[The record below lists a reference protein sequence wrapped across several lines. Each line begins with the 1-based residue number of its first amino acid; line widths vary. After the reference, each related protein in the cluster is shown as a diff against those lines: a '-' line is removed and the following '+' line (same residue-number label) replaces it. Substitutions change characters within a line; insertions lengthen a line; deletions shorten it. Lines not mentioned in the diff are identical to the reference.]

1 MTTTT
6 RVERDRAAEFQPA
19 RRRLF
24 GQAAGLGLIG
34 LGSGLLG
41 GCGGSGVGSNG
52 TGGPVLLSQ
61 SVGTVSGFGSVVVDG
76 VRKDDSAARIER
88 ERADGG
94 RDSAEMR
101 LGQRVVLE
109 YSTDAGGLEVL
120 GRIEVRPS
128 LVGRVSERTTDT
140 LGVLGQTVVINADP
154 TRGPITVLGE
164 RWRSAADIAIG
175 DAVELHAIVT
185 GAPGGARRL
194 LATRIDTPASLD
206 TLRLVAPVSEVLAG
220 LAGASRQQV
229 RIGALTV
236 WLPAGDQAQAGQM
249 LTLHASSAD
258 FDVATRVLRASRM
271 QVDAASTLAAAGS
284 RIERAGLIA
293 GWSGRSLTIDGVTME
308 VDATTALVPS
318 ALLPADGLHA
328 RVVARRSSDALRWQA
343 ISIEA
348 VATTGSAL
356 LVGTLSDWS
365 AATADSPASFRVRD
379 TRVTLTAVTVLELGG
394 CTAAAA
400 TAATATL
407 VNGMHVE
414 VTGSVGSRGIVAD
427 RVRCL
432 KEPQGTTAQLTRQ
445 GRILSFD
452 EAARRLTLQQTAEDG
467 GVRELIVSWS
477 DTTHWRDPVRGSA
490 ALLAT
495 LVAEGRLVEIEGT
508 LSAEGLLQARRV
520 RLRPADSG
528 RRDHPPEPSA
538 PDDTSGA
545 ETARVA
551 GAIPRPQARS
561 STDTLQR
568 CQSAS

>member
-6 RVERDRAAEFQPA
+6 RVERDRAAEFQPE
-19 RRRLF
+19 RRRLL
-24 GQAAGLGLIG
+24 GRTAGLGLIG
-34 LGSGLLG
+34 LGGGLLG

-52 TGGPVLLSQ
+52 TGSPVLLSQ

-76 VRKDDSAARIER
+76 VRRDDSAARVER

-109 YSTDAGGLEVL
+109 YSTDAAGAEVL

-128 LVGRVSERTTDT
+128 LVGRVSERTADT

-164 RWRSAADIAIG
+164 RWRSAADIALG
-175 DAVELHAIVT
+175 EAVELHAIVT
-185 GAPGGARRL
+185 GAPGGTRRL
-194 LATRIDTPASLD
+194 LATRIDTPSALD
-206 TLRLVAPVSEVLAG
+206 TLRLVAPVSEVLAAR
-220 LAGASRQQV
+220 AGTSRQQV
-229 RIGALTV
+229 RVGALTV

-249 LTLHASSAD
+249 LTLHASPAD
-258 FDVATRVLRASRM
+258 FDAATLVLRASRM
-271 QVDAASTLAAAGS
+271 QIDAASTLVAAGS

-293 GWSGRSLTIDGVTME
+293 GWSGRSLTIDGITVE
-308 VDATTALVPS
+308 VDAATVLKPAT
-318 ALLPADGLHA
+318 LLPADGLHA
-328 RVVARRSSDALRWQA
+328 RVVALRSSDALRWQA
-343 ISIEA
+343 VSIEA

-379 TRVTLTAVTVLELGG
+379 TWVTLSAATALDLGN
-394 CTAAAA
+394 CAAA
-400 TAATATL
+400 AATATL

-432 KEPQGTTAQLTRQ
+432 KEPQGTSAQLTRQ

-452 EAARRLTLQQTAEDG
+452 VPARRLTLQQTAEDG
-467 GVRELIVSWS
+467 SLREMAVSWS
-477 DTTHWRDPVRGSA
+477 ETTHWRDPVRGSA

-495 LVAEGRLVEIEGT
+495 LAAQGQLVEIEGT
-508 LSAEGLLQARRV
+508 LSSDGLLQARRV
-520 RLRPADSG
+520 RL
-528 RRDHPPEPSA
+528 HPSA
-538 PDDTSGA
+538 DQRHERSPGAPAPGGSSGDGVS
-545 ETARVA
+545 RVA
-551 GAIPRPQARS
+551 GVFPEARAQARS

>member
-6 RVERDRAAEFQPA
+6 RVERDRAAEFQPE

-24 GQAAGLGLIG
+24 GRAAGLGLIG
-34 LGSGLLG
+34 LGAGLLG

-52 TGGPVLLSQ
+52 TGSPVLLSQ

-76 VRKDDSAARIER
+76 VRRDDSAARVER

-94 RDSAEMR
+94 RDSAEML

-109 YSTDAGGLEVL
+109 YSTDAAGTEVL

-128 LVGRVSERTTDT
+128 LVGRVSERTADT

-164 RWRSAADIAIG
+164 RWRSAADIALG
-175 DAVELHAIVT
+175 EAVELHAIVT
-185 GAPGGARRL
+185 GAPGSTRRL
-194 LATRIDTPASLD
+194 LATRIDTPASPD
-206 TLRLVAPVSEVLAG
+206 TLRLVAPVSEVLADR
-220 LAGASRQQV
+220 AGTSRQQV

-236 WLPAGDQAQAGQM
+236 WLPAGEQAQAGQM
-249 LTLHASSAD
+249 LTLHAPPAD
-258 FDVATRVLRASRM
+258 FDAATLVLRASRM
-271 QVDAASTLAAAGS
+271 QVDAASTLVAAGS

-293 GWSGRSLTIDGVTME
+293 GWSGRSLTIDGITME
-308 VDATTALVPS
+308 VDAATVLKPAT
-318 ALLPADGLHA
+318 LLPADGLHA
-328 RVVARRSSDALRWQA
+328 RVVALRSSDALRWQA
-343 ISIEA
+343 VSIEA

-379 TRVTLTAVTVLELGG
+379 TRVTLTSATVLDLGD

-400 TAATATL
+400 TATL
-407 VNGMHVE
+407 VDGLHVE

-432 KEPQGTTAQLTRQ
+432 KEPRDGTAQITRQ

-452 EAARRLTLQQTAEDG
+452 VQARRLTLQQPIEDG
-467 GVRELIVSWS
+467 GVREIAVSWS
-477 DTTHWRDPVRGSA
+477 ESTHWRDPARASTD
-490 ALLAT
+490 LLAT
-495 LVAEGRLVEIEGT
+495 LVAEGRRIEIEGT

-520 RLRPADSG
+520 RLHASADHRHERSPGQPAPG
-528 RRDHPPEPSA
+528 
-538 PDDTSGA
+538 DTSGD
-545 ETARVA
+545 TAARLA
-551 GAIPRPQARS
+551 GVRPEAQARS